1 MSRQVGPRIGYEQ
14 LKKHL
19 TTKTYIDNSPHKN
32 VPVLQYLPVPPAA
45 ELSAVFLASP
55 FLFRFTL
62 YVIPVLLPDHFYR

>member
-19 TTKTYIDNSPHKN
+19 TTYIDDSPHKN
-32 VPVLQYLPVPPAA
+32 VPVLQYLPVPAA
-45 ELSAVFLASP
+45 GELSAVFLASP

-62 YVIPVLLPDHFYR
+62 YVIPV